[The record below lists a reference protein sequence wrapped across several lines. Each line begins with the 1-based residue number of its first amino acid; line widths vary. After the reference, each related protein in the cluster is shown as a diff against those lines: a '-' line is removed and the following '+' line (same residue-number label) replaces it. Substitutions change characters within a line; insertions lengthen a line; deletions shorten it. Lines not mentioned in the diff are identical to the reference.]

1 MTALTKNGT
10 NTLPHTFADP
20 NEFMKRALNEFTRPL
35 RLESKANYDLIR
47 NEDSYEFHVNV
58 PGFDRDDVSVEFDG
72 KALTVSASSEENS
85 SDDKIVSQ
93 RRRSFSYSWPV
104 ADDMEAEEAK
114 ATLENGVL
122 EIHVP
127 RKEQYVGEDD
137 TKTIEIE

>member
-10 NTLPHTFADP
+10 RTLPRAFADP
-20 NEFMKRALNEFTRPL
+20 NEFMKRALNEFARPL
-35 RLESKANYDLIR
+35 RNTGANYDLIR

-58 PGFDRDDVSVEFDG
+58 PGFDRDDVTVEFDG
-72 KALTVSASSEENS
+72 NSLKVSASVEENS
-85 SDDKIVSQ
+85 SEDKIVSQ

>member
-10 NTLPHTFADP
+10 HTLPRTFVNP
-20 NEFMKRALNEFTRPL
+20 NEFMKRALNEFARPL
-35 RLESKANYDLIR
+35 VRNTEANYDLIR
-47 NEDSYEFHVNV
+47 SEDSYEFHVNV
-58 PGFDRDDVSVEFDG
+58 PGFDRDDVTVEFDG
-72 KALTVSASSEENS
+72 NSLKVSASVEESS

-127 RKEQYVGEDD
+127 RKEQYVGEDN
-137 TKTIEIE
+137 TKKIEIE

>member
-10 NTLPHTFADP
+10 RTLPRTFADP
-20 NEFMKRALNEFTRPL
+20 NEFMKRALNEFARPL
-35 RLESKANYDLIR
+35 RNTGANYDLIR

-58 PGFDRDDVSVEFDG
+58 PGFDRDDVTVEFDG
-72 KALTVSASSEENS
+72 NSLKVSASVEENS
-85 SDDKIVSQ
+85 SEDKIVSQ
-93 RRRSFSYSWPV
+93 RRRSFSYSWPI

-114 ATLENGVL
+114 AMLENGVL